1 MIQVYQKPLIGK
13 NIGVVL
19 GAFAPLHQGH
29 LDQIMRAKKEND
41 GCLVIVCGGNPDRGD
56 AVGLPFKRRYRYVR
70 EFFANDDLVA
80 VYGINDTEEG
90 VPDYPNGW
98 GRWLEVFFD
107 IALQNT
113 EHPETTRSN
122 AAFPKYVFYVG
133 EPEYAEA
140 LEKKGHN
147 VVLLDRTKNPISAT
161 IIRKEPL
168 KYWNK
173 IALPFRRAF
182 SHNILITGTASEGK
196 STLAKDLGKYFS
208 APASYE
214 WARNYMAESG
224 VNDNEL
230 DSSDYFAFLY
240 GQYNLNKQMINS
252 PANRGVFFADTDAMT
267 TLMYAEHYA
276 NDPTCILTVDEAE
289 KIRTAAIELTRKS
302 RWDKIFVVVPHGPFV
317 DDHTRYM
324 LHASINERELLFKR
338 LKNILSDCG
347 YNTYGKNF
355 IYANNSSPG
364 NQRLITFQPEARED
378 VVFLDGTYY
387 ENFLTIKKYVE
398 ELGYE

>member
-1 MIQVYQKPLIGK
+1 MIQVYQKPLIGR
-13 NIGVVL
+13 NIGVVF

-56 AVGLPFKRRYRYVR
+56 VVGLPFKRRYRYVR
-70 EFFANDDLVA
+70 EFFADDDLVA

-98 GRWLEVFFD
+98 DRWLEVFD
-107 IALQNT
+107 ELSCLAT
-113 EHPETTRSN
+113 RHPDTDEYNVESE
-122 AAFPKYVFYVG
+122 KYTFYVG
-133 EPEYAEA
+133 EPEYAEV
-140 LEKKGHN
+140 LREEGSN
-147 VVLLDRTKNPISAT
+147 VVLLDRTINPISAT
-161 IIRKEPL
+161 KIRENPFKH
-168 KYWNK
+168 WNQ

-196 STLAKDLGKYFS
+196 STLVQDLGKYFS

-230 DSSDYFAFLY
+230 DSADYFAFLY
-240 GQYNLNKQMINS
+240 GQYALNKELINS

-267 TLMYAEHYA
+267 TAMYAEHYA
-276 NDPTCILTVDEAE
+276 DDPTCALEPHEAQ
-289 KIRTAAIELTRKS
+289 KIRTAAIEITRKS
-302 RWDKIFVVVPHGPFV
+302 KWDKIFVIVPHNNFV

-324 LHASINERELLFKR
+324 LHADIKERMVLYKR
-338 LKNILSDCG
+338 LKLLLWVCE
-347 YNTYGKNF
+347 YR
-355 IYANNSSPG
+355 SPK
-364 NQRLITFQPEARED
+364 QI
-378 VVFLDGTYY
+378 VFLNGTYY
-387 ENFLTIKKYVE
+387 ENFITIRDYVRS
-398 ELGYE
+398 LGYE

>member
-1 MIQVYQKPLIGK
+1 MIQVYQKPLVGK
-13 NIGVVL
+13 SIGVVF

-70 EFFANDDLVA
+70 EFFADDDLVA

-98 GRWLEVFFD
+98 NRWLEVFFD

-122 AAFPKYVFYVG
+122 VKFSEFVFYVG
-133 EPEYAEA
+133 EPEYAKV
-140 LEKKGHN
+140 LKKRGYS
-147 VVLLDRTKNPISAT
+147 VVLLDRTVNPISAT
-161 IIRKEPL
+161 MIRKEPL

-196 STLAKDLGKYFS
+196 STLVQDLGKYFS

-214 WARNYMAESG
+214 WARNYMAESSI
-224 VNDNEL
+224 NDNEL

-240 GQYNLNKQMINS
+240 GQYALNKELINS
-252 PANRGVFFADTDAMT
+252 PSNRGVFFADTDAMT
-267 TLMYAEHYA
+267 TLMYADHYA
-276 NDPTCILTVDEAE
+276 NDPTCILTREEAN

-302 RWDKIFVVVPHGPFV
+302 RWDKIFVIMPHGTFV

-324 LHASINERELLFKR
+324 PHSSLKERGLLFERLKQILNSCGYYLPGKERGYAYAGGWDNKR
-338 LKNILSDCG
+338 LFYFDR
-347 YNTYGKNF
+347 YF
-355 IYANNSSPG
+355 
-364 NQRLITFQPEARED
+364 ED
-378 VVFLDGTYY
+378 KVVYLNGTYY
-387 ENFLTIKKYVE
+387 ENFLTVKKYVE
-398 ELGYE
+398 GLGYE

>member
-1 MIQVYQKPLIGK
+1 MIQVYQKPLIGR

-70 EFFANDDLVA
+70 EFFADDDLVA

-98 GRWLEVFFD
+98 GRWLEVFEELSC
-107 IALQNT
+107 IAT
-113 EHPETTRSN
+113 KHPDTDEYN
-122 AAFPKYVFYVG
+122 MENEKYTFYVG
-133 EPEYAEA
+133 EPEYAEV
-140 LEKKGHN
+140 LKEEGYN
-147 VVLLDRTKNPISAT
+147 VVLLDRTVNPISAT
-161 IIRKEPL
+161 KIRENPF
-168 KYWNK
+168 KYWNQ

-196 STLAKDLGKYFS
+196 STLVQDLGKYFS

-214 WARNYMAESG
+214 WARNYMAESA
-224 VNDNEL
+224 VNDHEL
-230 DSSDYFAFLY
+230 DSSDYIAFLQ
-240 GQYNLNKQMINS
+240 GQYNLNKTLINS
-252 PANRGVFFADTDAMT
+252 PANRGIFFADTDAMT

-276 NDPTCILTVDEAE
+276 EDPTCALTRREVDP
-289 KIRTAAIELTRKS
+289 IRAAAKEITRKS
-302 RWDKIFVVVPHGPFV
+302 KWDKIFVIVPHGKFV

-324 LHASINERELLFKR
+324 NHSSMEERKVLIQRLL
-338 LKNILSDCG
+338 NILYEAG
-347 YNTYGKNF
+347 YHTHEPKRVCAKSKTGSKLICWEYYEEGK
-355 IYANNSSPG
+355 
-364 NQRLITFQPEARED
+364 
-378 VVFLDGTYY
+378 VVLLDGTYW
-387 ENFLTIKKYVE
+387 ENFVAIKKYVE

>member
-1 MIQVYQKPLIGK
+1 MIQVYQKPLIGR

-70 EFFANDDLVA
+70 EFFADDDLVA
-80 VYGINDTEEG
+80 VYGINDSEEG

-98 GRWLEVFFD
+98 NRWLEVFFE
-107 IALQNT
+107 IATLNT
-113 EHPETTRSN
+113 KHPDDAENPS
-122 AAFPKYVFYVG
+122 YIFYVG
-133 EPEYAEA
+133 EAEYA
-140 LEKKGHN
+140 KKLRDKGYK
-147 VVLLDRTKNPISAT
+147 VVLLDRTINPISAT
-161 IIRKEPL
+161 MVRENPL

-173 IALPFRRAF
+173 MALPFRRAF

-196 STLAKDLGKYFS
+196 STLVKDLGKYFS

-240 GQYNLNKQMINS
+240 GQYALNKELINS

-276 NDPTCILTVDEAE
+276 NDSTCALTLEEAS

-302 RWDKIFVVVPHGPFV
+302 RWDKIFVVVPHGTFV

-324 LHASINERELLFKR
+324 LHSDLKERSILFERLNQI
-338 LKNILSDCG
+338 LKACG
-347 YNTYGKNF
+347 YSLPGRERTYSFSGGLGNKYVF
-355 IYANNSSPG
+355 SFSSYV
-364 NQRLITFQPEARED
+364 ED
-378 VVFLDGTYY
+378 KVVYLNGTYY

-398 ELGYE
+398 GLGYE

>member
-1 MIQVYQKPLIGK
+1 MIQVYQKPLVGRT
-13 NIGVVL
+13 IGVVF

-29 LDQIMRAKKEND
+29 LEQIMRAKKEND
-41 GCLVIVCGGNPDRGD
+41 GCLVIVCGGDPDRGD

-70 EFFANDDLVA
+70 EFFADDDLVA

-98 GRWLEVFFD
+98 GRWLEVFD
-107 IALQNT
+107 ELSCLAT
-113 EHPETTRSN
+113 RHPDTDEFNVESE
-122 AAFPKYVFYVG
+122 KYTFYVG
-133 EPEYAEA
+133 EPEYAEV
-140 LEKKGHN
+140 LKEKGYN
-147 VVLLDRTKNPISAT
+147 VVLLDRTQNPISAT
-161 IIRKEPL
+161 KIRENPFRH
-168 KYWNK
+168 WHQ

-196 STLAKDLGKYFS
+196 STLVKDLGKYFS

-230 DSSDYFAFLY
+230 DSADYFAFLY
-240 GQYNLNKQMINS
+240 GQYALNKELINS

-276 NDPTCILTVDEAE
+276 NDRTCALEPHEAE
-289 KIRTAAIELTRKS
+289 KIRAAAIEITRKS
-302 RWDKIFVVVPHGPFV
+302 RWNKIFVVVPHNTFV

-324 LHASINERELLFKR
+324 LHSSMEERAMLFKR
-338 LKNILSDCG
+338 LKQILWDCG
-347 YNTYGKNF
+347 YD
-355 IYANNSSPG
+355 IV
-364 NQRLITFQPEARED
+364 ED
-378 VVFLDGTYY
+378 IVFLCGSYY
-387 ENFLTIKKYVE
+387 ENFEVIKKYVE
-398 ELGYE
+398 GLGYE

>member
-1 MIQVYQKPLIGK
+1 MIQVYQKPLIGR

-98 GRWLEVFFD
+98 GRWLEVFD
-107 IALQNT
+107 ELSCLAT
-113 EHPETTRSN
+113 RHPDTDEYN
-122 AAFPKYVFYVG
+122 AESEKYTFYVG
-133 EPEYAEA
+133 EPEYAEV
-140 LEKKGHN
+140 LREEGYN
-147 VVLLDRTKNPISAT
+147 VVLLDRTVNPISAT
-161 IIRKEPL
+161 KIRENPF

-196 STLAKDLGKYFS
+196 STLVQDLGKYFS

-230 DSSDYFAFLY
+230 DSADYFAFLY
-240 GQYNLNKQMINS
+240 GQYALNKELINS

-267 TLMYAEHYA
+267 TAMYAEHYA
-276 NDPTCILTVDEAE
+276 DDPTCALELHEAQ
-289 KIRTAAIELTRKS
+289 KIRTAAIEITRKS
-302 RWDKIFVVVPHGPFV
+302 RWDKIFVIVPHNNFV

-324 LHASINERELLFKR
+324 IHADIKERMVLYKR
-338 LKNILSDCG
+338 LKLLLWVCE
-347 YNTYGKNF
+347 YG
-355 IYANNSSPG
+355 SPK
-364 NQRLITFQPEARED
+364 Q
-378 VVFLDGTYY
+378 VVFLSGTYY
-387 ENFLTIKKYVE
+387 ENFITIRDYVRG
-398 ELGYE
+398 LGYE